1 MSSEGPVGNGGRRA
15 GNSGHPAGNSGR
27 RAGNSGGGPPVDG
40 TPRPGLRMVA
50 QDRRMWM
57 ILGMVAVLVVC
68 CCATAAGAL
77 VALST
82 GLVTAG

>member
-1 MSSEGPVGNGGRRA
+1 M
-15 GNSGHPAGNSGR
+15 
-27 RAGNSGGGPPVDG
+27 DG
-40 TPRPGLRMVA
+40 TPGPNLRMVA

-57 ILGMVAVLVVC
+57 ILGMVAVLMVC

-77 VALST
+77 FALST

>member
-15 GNSGHPAGNSGR
+15 GNSGHPAGNSGD
-27 RAGNSGGGPPVDG
+27 GPPVDG

-57 ILGMVAVLVVC
+57 ILGMV
-68 CCATAAGAL
+68 
-77 VALST
+77 T
-82 GLVTAG
+82 GNPTPASS